1 MKRIDFE
8 HGTVTGNILG
18 AALPMLVA
26 QILNLLYNI
35 VDRIYIARIPN
46 IGTAALGAV
55 GLCFPLIVVITAF
68 SNLFG
73 SGGAPL
79 FSIYRGKGEPQ
90 RAANVMNTSFTM
102 VCVCAVVLMAVG
114 FIFARPLLVLFGAS
128 TDALVYAYPYLMIY
142 LIGTLPSMIAT
153 GMNPFINA
161 QGYSTIG
168 MTSVAVGAVANLLL
182 DPLFIFVLGFGVQG
196 AAIATVISQ
205 ALSAVFVF
213 VFLTRKSELKVRF
226 LKKKEFSECIG
237 YAKKIV
243 SLGTAGF
250 IMQLT
255 NSLVSICCN
264 NILSDVGGDIYISV
278 MTIVSSVRQLVE
290 TPIYAMNEGTSPILS
305 YNYGACRPARVR
317 KAMAVMSTMILGYT
331 AVMWSIIILF
341 PNALIGIFSSDAAL
355 MQDAVPALKQY
366 FAAFICM
373 DFQYIGQ
380 TVFKS
385 LNKKKQAIF
394 FSLLRKVFIVVPL
407 TYMMPYMFHMGTA
420 GVFLAEPVSNVIGG
434 TLCLVVMLC
443 TVLPE
448 LKRME
453 KQNSKNVL
461 Q

>member
-35 VDRIYIARIPN
+35 VDRIYIARIPK

-237 YAKKIV
+237 YAKNIV